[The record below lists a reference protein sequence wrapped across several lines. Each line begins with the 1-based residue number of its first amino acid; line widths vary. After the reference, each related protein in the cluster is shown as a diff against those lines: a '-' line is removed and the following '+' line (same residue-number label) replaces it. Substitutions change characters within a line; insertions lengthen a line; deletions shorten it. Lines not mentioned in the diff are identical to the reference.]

1 MPAPRLG
8 TRSLALFLSFSRL
21 FSPSLTLS
29 PPLSLFSL
37 FFFLLLSPP
46 LPHTLAASLRSHVPP
61 RLLLRYENQQMNIQQ
76 QSFNMEQQN
85 YAISSLQDTKATVE
99 AMKGAAK
106 QMKKEM
112 KTINIDNVEDLQ
124 MEMEDLLEDSNEI
137 QEVRRRAMTLICV
150 PGLQRPVAH
159 THQACLPAPPPS
171 VRCGCGQPI
180 PTYVDRLV
188 AFLFT
193 ALFYYYYFPAACRS
207 FARSLRTPL
216 AAWTCWG
223 EGGGCLCCADL
234 C

>member
-137 QEVRRRAMTLICV
+137 QEVRDAHMCPGPAETRCTHTPSLPACSSTVRAMWLWT
-150 PGLQRPVAH
+150 AH
-159 THQACLPAPPPS
+159 PNL
-171 VRCGCGQPI
+171 R
-180 PTYVDRLV
+180 
-188 AFLFT
+188 
-193 ALFYYYYFPAACRS
+193 RS
-207 FARSLRTPL
+207 FGGLPL
-216 AAWTCWG
+216 HRALLLLLFSSGVPLLCALPSYAPRCMDLL
-223 EGGGCLCCADL
+223 GGGGRLSL
-234 C
+234 LR